1 MKRRILVV
9 EDDAHLADGLGINLE
24 LEGYEPVLAG
34 SAEEGLRYWR
44 RGGVDL
50 ILLDVMLPGMDGFA
64 FCRHIREAGDRVP
77 VLFLTARGRD
87 DDRIRGL
94 ETGGD
99 DYISKPFNLRELLAR
114 IKGIFR
120 REEWRH
126 EQAAPRELAIGD
138 STVDLA
144 GLTVDGP
151 RGSFVLKEKEA
162 MILRV
167 LVEKAGE
174 AVPRRTILDRVWG
187 YDAYPTTRT
196 VDNFILNLRKIIE
209 RDPAR
214 PRHIKTVHG
223 VGYRLIVDG
232 HNFDSTT

>member
-1 MKRRILVV
+1 MKKRILVV
-9 EDDAHLADGLGINLE
+9 EDDAHLADGLRINLE
-24 LEGYEPVLAG
+24 LEGYEPVLADSG
-34 SAEEGLRYWR
+34 EEGLAFWR
-44 RGGVDL
+44 RGGIDL

-64 FCRHIREAGDRVP
+64 FCRRIREAGDRVP

-120 REEWRH
+120 REEWH
-126 EQAAPRELAIGD
+126 SEVPSPRTLTIGD
-138 STVDLA
+138 SAVDLA
-144 GLTVDGP
+144 GLTVENP

-196 VDNFILNLRKIIE
+196 VDNFILNLRKIVE
-209 RDPAR
+209 TDPAR

-223 VGYRLIVDG
+223 VGYRLL
-232 HNFDSTT
+232 T

>member
-1 MKRRILVV
+1 MKKRILVV
-9 EDDAHLADGLGINLE
+9 EDDAHLADGLRINLE
-24 LEGYEPVLAG
+24 LEGYEPVLAE
-34 SAEEGLRYWR
+34 SAEEGLGFWK

-64 FCRHIREAGDRVP
+64 FCRMVREAGDRVP

-87 DDRIRGL
+87 EDRIRGL

-120 REEWRH
+120 REEWRS
-126 EQAAPRELAIGD
+126 ESPAQRILTIGD
-138 STVDLA
+138 NVVDLTA
-144 GLTVDGP
+144 LTVEND
-151 RGSFVLKEKEA
+151 RGTFPLKDKEA

-167 LVEKAGE
+167 LAEKAGDP
-174 AVPRRTILDRVWG
+174 VPRRTILDRVWG

-223 VGYRLIVDG
+223 VGYRLI
-232 HNFDSTT
+232 T

>member
-1 MKRRILVV
+1 MKKRILVV
-9 EDDAHLADGLGINLE
+9 EDDAHLADGLRINLE
-24 LEGYEPVLAG
+24 LEGYEPVLAN
-34 SAEEGLRYWR
+34 SAEEGLGYWR
-44 RGGVDL
+44 RGGIDL

-64 FCRHIREAGDRVP
+64 FCRRIREAGDRVP

-87 DDRIRGL
+87 DDRIQGL

-120 REEWRH
+120 REEWRS
-126 EQAAPRELAIGD
+126 ETPAPRSLAIGD
-138 STVDLA
+138 SIVDLA
-144 GLTVDGP
+144 GLTVENP
-151 RGSFVLKEKEA
+151 RGSFTLKEKEA

-167 LVEKAGE
+167 LFEKAGE

-196 VDNFILNLRKIIE
+196 VDNFILNLRKIVE
-209 RDPAR
+209 KDPAR

-223 VGYRLIVDG
+223 VGYRLL
-232 HNFDSTT
+232 T